1 MQGGLKDTLI
11 VEKESGLCEKVGSIV
26 GAEGKE
32 IGIVVKEKQVV
43 NVVTE
48 VWEKG
53 K

>member
-1 MQGGLKDTLI
+1 MQGGPKDTLI

-26 GAEGKE
+26 GAGGKE

-48 VWEKG
+48 GREKST
-53 K
+53 